1 MIQYYGSTCSRKRSQ
16 KEEEDEKPLLESAR
30 DSGSI
35 EMRNIVQNDS
45 HTQTSDKILHTDN
58 NQD

>member
-16 KEEEDEKPLLESAR
+16 KEEDEKPLLESTR

-45 HTQTSDKILHTDN
+45 QTQTSDKILHTDN